1 MNSKKKYLK
10 NKLIEFYSQL
20 KCDCDAYI
28 GWNYSEVYE
37 KKFIEQIKLKFQTE
51 KKTIHQQRET
61 KIKLSSKKVLQEVE
75 DILKEKDIKDSWD
88 KLKTFINFHNKNRFL
103 TL

>member
-10 NKLIEFYSQL
+10 DKLIEFYSQL

-51 KKTIHQQRET
+51 KKKIPKQLKLDEKTCVGNFWQRAFFVE
-61 KIKLSSKKVLQEVE
+61 LS
-75 DILKEKDIKDSWD
+75 
-88 KLKTFINFHNKNRFL
+88 
-103 TL
+103 

>member
-51 KKTIHQQRET
+51 KKRYINKEKQKLNYLQR
-61 KIKLSSKKVLQEVE
+61 KFSKK
-75 DILKEKDIKDSWD
+75 
-88 KLKTFINFHNKNRFL
+88 
-103 TL
+103 

>member
-1 MNSKKKYLK
+1 MYDQQKKYLK
-10 NKLIEFYSQL
+10 DKLIEFYSQL

-51 KKTIHQQRET
+51 KK
-61 KIKLSSKKVLQEVE
+61 
-75 DILKEKDIKDSWD
+75 KD
-88 KLKTFINFHNKNRFL
+88 T
-103 TL
+103 